1 MLTVRASKKRRF
13 FLRRDVLLIRRRT
26 QRRPRAAGT
35 QSAHILLARSKKKI
49 PSNETRVSSCLF
61 YLRVVVSLRAYLLS
75 ADNNDDRFFY
85 RLVLCFSLVFSR
97 KVGFSLAENH
107 RPRSLRSIF
116 SFFLLGFLVKQRD
129 ALSLGGQTTTKKKAD
144 ERRIETTFATL
155 NNRIFFFSVLSPSF
169 YYRPF
174 LSLRYV
180 NNTTECAES
189 VCILNT
195 SQRPFVSRR
204 RRRRRE
210 RRSAE

>member
-1 MLTVRASKKRRF
+1 MLTVRASKKRF

-75 ADNNDDRFFY
+75 ADNNDDRFT
-85 RLVLCFSLVFSR
+85 VFSFSRFSR

-155 NNRIFFFSVLSPSF
+155 NNRIFFFQFCRL
-169 YYRPF
+169 PF
-174 LSLRYV
+174 IIDL
-180 NNTTECAES
+180 
-189 VCILNT
+189 
-195 SQRPFVSRR
+195 F
-204 RRRRRE
+204 
-210 RRSAE
+210 

>member
-1 MLTVRASKKRRF
+1 MLTVRASKKRRRF

-75 ADNNDDRFFY
+75 ADNNDDRFT
-85 RLVLCFSLVFSR
+85 VFSFSRFSR

-174 LSLRYV
+174 LSLHYV

-189 VCILNT
+189 ACILNT

-204 RRRRRE
+204 RRRRRRE
-210 RRSAE
+210 RSAE

>member
-13 FLRRDVLLIRRRT
+13 FLRRDVILIRRRT

-75 ADNNDDRFFY
+75 ADNNDDLFTVLSFSRFFE
-85 RLVLCFSLVFSR
+85 
-97 KVGFSLAENH
+97 VGFSLAENH

-129 ALSLGGQTTTKKKAD
+129 ALSLVDRQPRKKKQ
-144 ERRIETTFATL
+144 T
-155 NNRIFFFSVLSPSF
+155 
-169 YYRPF
+169 
-174 LSLRYV
+174 
-180 NNTTECAES
+180 
-189 VCILNT
+189 
-195 SQRPFVSRR
+195 
-204 RRRRRE
+204 
-210 RRSAE
+210 SAELKRRLLP

>member
-1 MLTVRASKKRRF
+1 MLTVRASKKRRRF

-97 KVGFSLAENH
+97 KVIG
-107 RPRSLRSIF
+107 
-116 SFFLLGFLVKQRD
+116 FFLG
-129 ALSLGGQTTTKKKAD
+129 
-144 ERRIETTFATL
+144 
-155 NNRIFFFSVLSPSF
+155 
-169 YYRPF
+169 
-174 LSLRYV
+174 
-180 NNTTECAES
+180 
-189 VCILNT
+189 
-195 SQRPFVSRR
+195 
-204 RRRRRE
+204 
-210 RRSAE
+210 

>member
-13 FLRRDVLLIRRRT
+13 FLRRDVILIRRRT

-75 ADNNDDRFFY
+75 ADKWWPFYVLSFSRFFE
-85 RLVLCFSLVFSR
+85 
-97 KVGFSLAENH
+97 VGFSLAENH

-129 ALSLGGQTTTKKKAD
+129 AHSPWWTDNHEKKS
-144 ERRIETTFATL
+144 RRTQ
-155 NNRIFFFSVLSPSF
+155 NWNDVCYPKQQNFFFSVLSPSF
-169 YYRPF
+169 FRPF
-174 LSLRYV
+174 LLALRKQHYRV
-180 NNTTECAES
+180 CRECVYFKHITETIRLEKKKKKK
-189 VCILNT
+189 
-195 SQRPFVSRR
+195 
-204 RRRRRE
+204 

>member
-1 MLTVRASKKRRF
+1 MLTVRASKKRF

-26 QRRPRAAGT
+26 QRRPRAGT

-75 ADNNDDRFFY
+75 ADNNDDRFT
-85 RLVLCFSLVFSR
+85 VFSFSRFSR

-155 NNRIFFFSVLSPSF
+155 NNRIFFFFSSVA
-169 YYRPF
+169 F
-174 LSLRYV
+174 LL
-180 NNTTECAES
+180 
-189 VCILNT
+189 L
-195 SQRPFVSRR
+195 
-204 RRRRRE
+204 
-210 RRSAE
+210 

>member
-1 MLTVRASKKRRF
+1 MLTVRASKKRF

-155 NNRIFFFSVLSPSF
+155 NNRIFFFFSSF
-169 YYRPF
+169 A
-174 LSLRYV
+174 LL
-180 NNTTECAES
+180 
-189 VCILNT
+189 LL
-195 SQRPFVSRR
+195 
-204 RRRRRE
+204 
-210 RRSAE
+210 

>member
-13 FLRRDVLLIRRRT
+13 FLRRDVILIRRRT

-75 ADNNDDRFFY
+75 ADNNDERFFIVWFCAFLP
-85 RLVLCFSLVFSR
+85 RFFEKSI
-97 KVGFSLAENH
+97 GFSLAENH

-129 ALSLGGQTTTKKKAD
+129 AISLVDRQPQTNAELK
-144 ERRIETTFATL
+144 RRL
-155 NNRIFFFSVLSPSF
+155 LP
-169 YYRPF
+169 
-174 LSLRYV
+174 
-180 NNTTECAES
+180 
-189 VCILNT
+189 
-195 SQRPFVSRR
+195 
-204 RRRRRE
+204 
-210 RRSAE
+210 